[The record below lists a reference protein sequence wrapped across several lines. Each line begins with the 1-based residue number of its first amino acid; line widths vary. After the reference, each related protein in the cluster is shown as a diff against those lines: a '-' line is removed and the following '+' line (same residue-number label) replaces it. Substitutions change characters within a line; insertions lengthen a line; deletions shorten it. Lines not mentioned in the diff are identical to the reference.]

1 MSDISALSNDYEE
14 TSHFAER
21 VNSAVLGLKRSLR
34 RPEQHLDLA
43 DLATIVEA
51 VRKQLTAPEPS
62 ADIPSEIVHR
72 LSSEHQSQLTYL
84 LEDLDSAAEA
94 LRGRSA
100 VDSTV
105 IPVLDAICDAADA
118 SASAMFRRL
127 RRR

>member
-21 VNSAVLGLKRSLR
+21 VNNAVLILKRSLLR
-34 RPEQHLDLA
+34 AEQHPDLA

-51 VRKQLTAPEPS
+51 VRKQLASAVPS

-72 LSSEHQSQLTYL
+72 LSSEHKSQLNYL
-84 LEDLDSAAEA
+84 LEDLDTAAEA
-94 LRGRSA
+94 LRGRSPLN
-100 VDSTV
+100 STV
-105 IPVLDAICDAADA
+105 VPVLDAICDAADA